1 MHELAVCQ
9 ALLAEVASVARRRGA
24 PAVTDIYVG
33 IGPLSGVEADLL
45 RDAFPIAAAGTLAEM
60 ARLHIDRTPVTV
72 RCSECGKE
80 TEARANRLLCGDCG
94 DWRTTLTSGDELL
107 LERVVMEARSGEM
120 ITGDVVH
127 V

>member
-1 MHELAVCQ
+1 M
-9 ALLAEVASVARRRGA
+9 
-24 PAVTDIYVG
+24 
-33 IGPLSGVEADLL
+33 SGVEADLL

-60 ARLHIDRTPVTV
+60 ARLHIERTPVTV

-120 ITGDVVH
+120 MTGDTVH

>member
-24 PAVTDIYVG
+24 PAVTDIHVG

-45 RDAFPIAAAGTLAEM
+45 RDAFPIAAAGTVAET
-60 ARLHIDRTPVTV
+60 ATLYIRRTPVTV

-80 TEARANRLLCGDCG
+80 TEARANRLLCGNCG
-94 DWRTTLTSGDELL
+94 DWRTRLTSGDELL
-107 LERVVMEARSGEM
+107 LERVGMETRPGELT
-120 ITGDVVH
+120 TGDVVN